1 MRHVIIAAALAACAL
16 PAFAQAP
23 ASDTLK
29 ELVAKGSTNKASM
42 QGQDLELKMTYKADG
57 TYTAEV
63 MGQAME
69 GKYRIDGDKLCTISQ
84 MSPNESCT
92 PYPAGKKSGDEF
104 DVQHP
109 ALGAVKVKI
118 N

>member
-1 MRHVIIAAALAACAL
+1 MRHIIIAAAIAAFAAPAL
-16 PAFAQAP
+16 AQAP

-29 ELVAKGSTNKASM
+29 EVVAKGSVNKASI

-57 TYTAEV
+57 TYTADV
-63 MGQAME
+63 MGQAAE

-92 PYPAGKKSGDEF
+92 SYPAGKKSGDEF
-104 DVQHP
+104 DVTHSVF
-109 ALGAVKVKI
+109 GAMKVKI